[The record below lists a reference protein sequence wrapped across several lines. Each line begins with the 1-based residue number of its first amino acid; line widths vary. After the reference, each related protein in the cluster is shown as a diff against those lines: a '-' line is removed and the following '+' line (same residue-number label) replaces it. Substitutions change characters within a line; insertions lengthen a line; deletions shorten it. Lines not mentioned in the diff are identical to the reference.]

1 MEGNSQIKK
10 KKVLFLVEAFDK
22 GGIEKVTLDIVNHLD
37 PQRYDIT
44 VQTFWYGGH
53 CQSLVNS
60 NVCVIPFFF
69 RRYVKGIIR
78 LIECLSP
85 QLLYR
90 LFVHGDYDIE
100 IAASDGGAA
109 KVISGSNNKKAKRI
123 CWVHMDVAN
132 QGSKLK
138 EYSSKE
144 TAAKIYTKFDKIVCV
159 SDYARSQFLTKFG
172 EQYQVECVHNP
183 IPMDSIYKLAEE
195 RISEVFDSEKFHI
208 VAVGSL
214 MQVKGFDRLIRVCG
228 GLSQRENLPVELYIV
243 GSGPMKDELQAI
255 IDEGLYS
262 NVKLLGFKANPY
274 PYIKKANLFVC
285 SSYSEAY
292 PLVLGESFIL
302 GTPVLGTRCSGVC
315 EWMEKDQSG
324 LIVENTEE
332 ALYAGIKQMMASKTV
347 WEDFKNRAEKKSLSL
362 NFKEAMDTWEKVFL
376 S

>member
-1 MEGNSQIKK
+1 M
-10 KKVLFLVEAFDK
+10 
-22 GGIEKVTLDIVNHLD
+22 
-37 PQRYDIT
+37 
-44 VQTFWYGGH
+44 
-53 CQSLVNS
+53 
-60 NVCVIPFFF
+60 
-69 RRYVKGIIR
+69 
-78 LIECLSP
+78 
-85 QLLYR
+85 
-90 LFVHGDYDIE
+90 
-100 IAASDGGAA
+100 
-109 KVISGSNNKKAKRI
+109 
-123 CWVHMDVAN
+123 
-132 QGSKLK
+132 
-138 EYSSKE
+138 
-144 TAAKIYTKFDKIVCV
+144 
-159 SDYARSQFLTKFG
+159 
-172 EQYQVECVHNP
+172 
-183 IPMDSIYKLAEE
+183 
-195 RISEVFDSEKFHI
+195 
-208 VAVGSL
+208 
-214 MQVKGFDRLIRVCG
+214 CG